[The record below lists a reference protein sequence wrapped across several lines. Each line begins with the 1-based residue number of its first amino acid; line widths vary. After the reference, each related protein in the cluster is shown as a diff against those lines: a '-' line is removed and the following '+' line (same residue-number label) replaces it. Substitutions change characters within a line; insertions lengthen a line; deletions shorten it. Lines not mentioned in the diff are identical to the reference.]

1 MERPPGL
8 RFCLYDSARLDA
20 VVDSM
25 AARAATLL
33 AGASP
38 LVVVG
43 VLRRGAPLA
52 DRLVE
57 RMVRTNRISQP
68 LRLDLHVKRYAD
80 DLRLLHPHTELREGA
95 REAAIDLSG
104 HTVLVV
110 DDVLYSGHSIARV
123 VAHLVSRGAVAVRVA
138 VLVDRGVAALP
149 VHADICGLRL
159 EVAPGDVVECNVP
172 PFEPDWC
179 IELLRPDRRPDHAV
193 S

>member
-1 MERPPGL
+1 MERPAGL

-20 VVDSM
+20 VLDAM
-25 AARAATLL
+25 AARAVALL
-33 AGASP
+33 AGSSP
-38 LVVVG
+38 LAVVG

-57 RMVRTNRISQP
+57 RMVRNHAWPSV

-123 VAHLVSRGAVAVRVA
+123 VSHLVSRGAAAVRVA
-138 VLVDRGVAALP
+138 VLVDRGVAVLP
-149 VHADICGLRL
+149 VRADVCGLRL
-159 EVAPGDVVECNVP
+159 DVAPGDVVECNVP
-172 PFEPDWC
+172 PFEPDWR